1 MNKIISFVMLG
12 SKDFKQSSKFYD
24 SIFVPLEIKKI
35 VTTERYVGYGHLN
48 EPDDVKF
55 YLTKPRNG
63 EPATYGN
70 GTMIAFLAKT
80 KEAVD
85 RFHKIALENGAVNE
99 GLPGVREDG
108 NYYAYVRDLDG
119 NKITAK
125 CIIN

>member
-1 MNKIISFVMLG
+1 MNTIISFVMLG

-24 SIFVPLEIKKI
+24 AIFIPLEIKKI

-48 EPDDVKF
+48 EPNEVKF
-55 YLTKPRNG
+55 YITKPRNG
-63 EPATYGN
+63 EPASYGN
-70 GTMIAFLAKT
+70 GTMVAFLAKS

-85 RFHKIALENGAVNE
+85 SFHKIALENGAVNE
-99 GLPGVREDG
+99 GLPGIRKDG

-125 CIIN
+125 YISN